1 MMQRR
6 GSEMSGV
13 NQWLEE
19 CWRHGEVVADREGG
33 LLRTKASHGAATAWR
48 FDRGLHRLLRAT
60 RLDRGIRRG

>member
-1 MMQRR
+1 MQRR

-33 LLRTKASHGAATAWR
+33 LLQTKASVGAATVWR
-48 FDRGLHRLLRAT
+48 MNRCVHRLLRAT
-60 RLDRGIRRG
+60 RLDRDGRRG

>member
-1 MMQRR
+1 MVRR

-33 LLRTKASHGAATAWR
+33 LLRTKASFGAATAWR
-48 FDRGLHRLLRAT
+48 MNRYVHRLLRAT
-60 RLDRGIRRG
+60 RLDRDGRRG